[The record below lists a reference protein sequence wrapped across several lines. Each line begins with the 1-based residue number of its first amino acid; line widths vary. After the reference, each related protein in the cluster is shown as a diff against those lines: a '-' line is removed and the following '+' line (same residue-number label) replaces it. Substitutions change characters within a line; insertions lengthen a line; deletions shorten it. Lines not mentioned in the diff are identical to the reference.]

1 MVTWVKLLYFPS
13 IHFSAGY
20 LPNQKGG
27 YSKSPEV
34 GFALDFMKGPY
45 LGTETHPLPP
55 SLLSGPPLASV

>member
-1 MVTWVKLLYFPS
+1 MVTWVKLLYFPR

-45 LGTETHPLPP
+45 SGTETHPLPP